1 MSNLRLINETPITSA
16 VNSVNVTDVFSADF
30 DIYFATISNVSS
42 DSTTGNNTRM
52 RFINASGS
60 VVSASNYD
68 NAQLNIDS
76 YGSFGEQRSTNQA
89 KLYRFLG
96 NLNDEPDDA
105 NATLYVFNPTSTSS
119 YTFLLQ
125 QADSKWTNGFSSFKG
140 IGVLKNTSA
149 VGGIN
154 FFSDGTAGK
163 TISATVRTY
172 GLRVDN

>member
-1 MSNLRLINETPITSA
+1 MSNLRLINETTAS
-16 VNSVNVTDVFSADF
+16 SVASVSITDVFTDDY
-30 DIYFATISNVSS
+30 DIYKVLVIGLDQNDATTNVGSFRLV
-42 DSTTGNNTRM
+42 NT
-52 RFINASGS
+52 SGS
-60 VVSASNYD
+60 IITASNYD
-68 NAQLNIDS
+68 NAQLNMDS
-76 YGSFGEQRSTNQA
+76 YGSFSEQRSTNQA

-125 QADSKWTNGFSSFKG
+125 QADSKWTNCFSSFKG

-172 GLRVDN
+172 GLRVDS

>member
-1 MSNLRLINETPITSA
+1 MSNLRLINETSFSA
-16 VNSVNVTDVFSADF
+16 VSSATVTDIFTSDF
-30 DIYFATISNVSS
+30 DIYKVLVTGLNQNDATQNVASFRLV
-42 DSTTGNNTRM
+42 NT
-52 RFINASGS
+52 SGS
-60 VVSASNYD
+60 IITASNYD

-163 TISATVRTY
+163 TNSATVRTY

>member
-1 MSNLRLINETPITSA
+1 MSNLRLINETTVSA
-16 VNSVNVTDVFSADF
+16 VSSATVTDIFTADF
-30 DIYFATISNVSS
+30 DIYKVLVTGLNQNDATTNVASFRLV
-42 DSTTGNNTRM
+42 NT
-52 RFINASGS
+52 SGS
-60 VVSASNYD
+60 VITASNYD
-68 NAQLNIDS
+68 VATLNMDS
-76 YGSFGEQRSTNQA
+76 YGSFSEGRSTNQTR
-89 KLYRFLG
+89 LYRFLG

-125 QADSKWTNGFSSFKG
+125 KADSKWTNGFSSFKG
-140 IGVLKNTSA
+140 IGVLTNTSA

-172 GLRVDN
+172 GLAVT

>member
-1 MSNLRLINETPITSA
+1 MSNLRLINETTVSA
-16 VNSVNVTDVFSADF
+16 VSSATVTDIFTADF
-30 DIYFATISNVSS
+30 DIYKVSVTGLNQNDATTNVGSFRLV
-42 DSTTGNNTRM
+42 NT
-52 RFINASGS
+52 SGS
-60 VVSASNYD
+60 IITASNYD
-68 NAQLNIDS
+68 VATLNMDS
-76 YGSFGEQRSTNQA
+76 YGSFSEGRSTNQTR
-89 KLYRFLG
+89 LYRFLG

-125 QADSKWTNGFSSFKG
+125 QADSKWTSGFSSFKG

-154 FFSDGTAGK
+154 FFSEGTAGK

-172 GLRVDN
+172 GLRVDS

>member
-1 MSNLRLINETPITSA
+1 MSNLRLINETSFSA
-16 VNSVNVTDVFSADF
+16 VSSATVTDIFTSDF
-30 DIYFATISNVSS
+30 DIYKVLVTGLNQNDATQNVASFRLV
-42 DSTTGNNTRM
+42 NT
-52 RFINASGS
+52 SGS
-60 VVSASNYD
+60 IITASNYD

-163 TISATVRTY
+163 AISATVRTY

>member
-1 MSNLRLINETPITSA
+1 MSNLRLINETSFSA
-16 VNSVNVTDVFSADF
+16 VSSATVTDIFTSDF
-30 DIYFATISNVSS
+30 DIYKVLVTGLNQNDATQNVASFRLV
-42 DSTTGNNTRM
+42 NT
-52 RFINASGS
+52 SGS
-60 VVSASNYD
+60 IITASNYD

-172 GLRVDN
+172 GLRVDS

>member
-1 MSNLRLINETPITSA
+1 MSNLRLVNETTVSSVSSA
-16 VNSVNVTDVFSADF
+16 TVTDIFTADF
-30 DIYFATISNVSS
+30 DIYKVLVTGLNQNDATTNVASFRLV
-42 DSTTGNNTRM
+42 NT
-52 RFINASGS
+52 SGS
-60 VVSASNYD
+60 IITASNYD
-68 NAQLNIDS
+68 NGQLNMDS
-76 YGSFGEQRSTNQA
+76 YGSFSEQRSTNQA

-125 QADSKWTNGFSSFKG
+125 KADSKWTSGFSSFKG

-154 FFSDGTAGK
+154 FFSEGTAGK
-163 TISATVRTY
+163 TISARVRTY
-172 GLRVDN
+172 GLRVDS

>member
-1 MSNLRLINETPITSA
+1 MSNLRLINETSFSA
-16 VNSVNVTDVFSADF
+16 VSSATVTDIFTSDF
-30 DIYFATISNVSS
+30 DIYKVLVTGLNQNDATQNVASFRLV
-42 DSTTGNNTRM
+42 NT
-52 RFINASGS
+52 SGS
-60 VVSASNYD
+60 IITASNYD